1 MNCLSMVKKN
11 KNAYHPSD
19 EEKDD
24 KHALPLSSS
33 KILHFVTLKRMFLHF
48 LSWASITECFVNF
61 KK

>member
-1 MNCLSMVKKN
+1 MNCLSMVKKI
-11 KNAYHPSD
+11 KMLITLSD

-24 KHALPLSSS
+24 KHALPLFSS